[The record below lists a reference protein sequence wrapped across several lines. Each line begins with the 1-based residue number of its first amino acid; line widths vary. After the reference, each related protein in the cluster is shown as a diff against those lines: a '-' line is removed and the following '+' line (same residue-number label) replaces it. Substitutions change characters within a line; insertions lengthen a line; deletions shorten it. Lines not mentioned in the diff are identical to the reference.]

1 MGQGRRVGG
10 SGSADLTVCE
20 GSIPMFLDEWTF
32 VILPLL
38 LGAAELMIHNSFTI
52 KYVEF
57 ILMYFTYIISKYIS
71 PSNR

>member
-1 MGQGRRVGG
+1 
-10 SGSADLTVCE
+10 
-20 GSIPMFLDEWTF
+20 MFLDEWTF

>member
-1 MGQGRRVGG
+1 
-10 SGSADLTVCE
+10 
-20 GSIPMFLDEWTF
+20 MFLDEWTF

-38 LGAAELMIHNSFTI
+38 LGAAELMIHISFTI
-52 KYVEF
+52 KYEF